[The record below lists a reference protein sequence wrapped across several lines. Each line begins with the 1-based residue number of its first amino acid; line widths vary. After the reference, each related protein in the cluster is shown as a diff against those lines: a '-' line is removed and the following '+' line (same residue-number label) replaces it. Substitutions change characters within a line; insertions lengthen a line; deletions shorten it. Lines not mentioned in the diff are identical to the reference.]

1 MSVSRFPAHLRL
13 LGPLR
18 AESAS
23 RREAAPSF
31 PSIDLDSATGVATRT
46 ALLERLEAM
55 GQLAPLAP
63 LSFLVVKVSG
73 LTHCDGE
80 AALKDIAGRVRQLSR
95 ATDTVGRLT
104 GTSFGIA
111 LQGTGATAAGAVAAR
126 LTHHLNRLAELSPSI
141 CITVSA
147 ASGTG
152 INADTLHVA
161 AMDTFEPW
169 CGWVSSKDFR
179 TQD

>member
-13 LGPLR
+13 LGPMR

-23 RREAAPSF
+23 RRDTAPSF
-31 PSIDLDSATGVATRT
+31 AAVDLDLATGVATRT
-46 ALLERLEAM
+46 ALLERLDAM
-55 GQLAPLAP
+55 GQLAPRAP

-73 LTHCDGE
+73 LASRDGE
-80 AALKDIAGRVRQLSR
+80 AALKAVAARIRQLTR

-104 GTSFGIA
+104 GTAFGIA

-126 LTHHLNRLAELSPSI
+126 LTHHLNRLADLSPSI

-152 INADTLHVA
+152 VNADTLHVA
-161 AMDTFEPW
+161 AMDTFAPC
-169 CGWVSSKDFR
+169 CG
-179 TQD
+179 